1 MEKFYIVTNA
11 DFLNEIKDYN
21 VHDEER
27 RKLINEFFDEKGIA
41 GHAYHIGG
49 NGFCNRPFE
58 DFEKHNIRLYVED
71 CEENNVKF
79 GKELLKPANIFCDS
93 DVIMRSFRANSKT
106 LKEFQ
111 ELCIERKIIINNH
124 PVREGDYFKEL
135 RYGGYS
141 VTRFEHDGKCY
152 LNVKT
157 KKDGITPESD
167 GFTEIKGSEYYKALE
182 EFESGN

>member
-1 MEKFYIVTNA
+1 MTK
-11 DFLNEIKDYN
+11 K
-21 VHDEER
+21 R
-27 RKLINEFFDEKGIA
+27 IA

-58 DFEKHNIRLYVED
+58 DFEKHSIRLYVED
-71 CEENNVKF
+71 CEENNAKF
-79 GKELLKPANIFCDS
+79 GKELLKPVNIFCDS
-93 DVIMRSFRANSKT
+93 DVMMRSFRANSKT
-106 LKEFQ
+106 LKQFQ

-157 KKDGITPESD
+157 NKNEITPESD